1 MVMSRAIRSNTLT
14 PPKTF
19 NHELSSEASQEIQM
33 FINKYT
39 TINQQSLY
47 SQNTSYQELA
57 PNTDIEMSVNDVF
70 DLSRNLEGQESGEN
84 WMSSNSLINSMKEL
98 DMLSNEL
105 TLYNFIQPHSNPFFE
120 LNEYTKKLFE
130 NANTG
135 NRLDQQQQ
143 YNYDKQTYEDNATYQ
158 LGLEWQLHF
167 HEVLEKLGFSKE
179 VYERMTISTFWRV
192 DSLLNATESMAV
204 NKYSFIRYFKFTM
217 PTNVSYN
224 GRLTGMNFYPLFI
237 TDPLMAVSQA
247 IMCQNPMGDSYGQ
260 IASNIV
266 GALRDVALANDFIA
280 LNPQVK
286 TIGLTEISAYNH
298 QNYYFKDEISSM
310 TKQNTEFLDV
320 SLLPAFTTKQ
330 YSTLSIQFANYAELF
345 VESSADKLE
354 EQVIQAKSIQKQKVT
369 KGIDSMANHWFD
381 MVKHLYKNKKIDDIG
396 LLYSNLIFPNMNPQ
410 NNHLYSNE
418 FLDNLKPIQDEYSHR
433 IDLGDGYTVQIY
445 IYPQQIT
452 FQLIDSKYRNSILS
466 IEGEYGQLVK
476 DKILDKGIPTYLRQ
490 PLSQILSK
498 ASENVNE
505 SSNFELRNVANRIY
519 HIETQRK
526 TKLEAINERV
536 IKLAQMKFV

>member
-14 PPKTF
+14 PPNNF
-19 NHELSSEASQEIQM
+19 IYEMNDDVSQIILE

-39 TINQQSLY
+39 TLNQKS
-47 SQNTSYQELA
+47 NTSYQELA
-57 PNTDIEMSVNDVF
+57 PLSGIEMSVNDVF
-70 DLSRNLEGQESGEN
+70 DLSRTLHGQESGQN
-84 WMSSNSLINSMKEL
+84 WMVSNNLINSMKEL

-105 TLYNFIQPHSNPFFE
+105 TLYNFIEPHSNPFFE

-130 NANTG
+130 NANTS
-135 NRLDQQQQ
+135 NRLDQEQQ
-143 YNYDKQTYEDNATYQ
+143 YNYDKNTYEDNPTYQ

-179 VYERMTISTFWRV
+179 VYERMTISTFWRI

-204 NKYSFIRYFKFTM
+204 NKYSFIGYFKFTM
-217 PTNVSYN
+217 PSNVSYN

-237 TDPLMAVSQA
+237 TDPLMALSQA
-247 IMCQNPMGDSYGQ
+247 IMCQNPMGNSYGQ

-266 GALRDVALANDFIA
+266 SALRDVALANEFLI
-280 LNPQVK
+280 LNTQIK

-330 YSTLSIQFANYAELF
+330 YSTLSIQFTNYAELF
-345 VESSADKLE
+345 VENTSDKLE
-354 EQVIQAKSIQKQKVT
+354 EQVIQAKSIQKQKIT
-369 KGIDSMANHWFD
+369 EGIDSMANHWFD

-396 LLYSNLIFPNMNPQ
+396 LLYSNLMFPNMNPQ
-410 NNHLYSNE
+410 NNELYSNE
-418 FLDNLKPIQDEYSHR
+418 FIDNLKPIQDQYSHR
-433 IDLGDGYTVQIY
+433 IDLGEGYTVSIH

-466 IEGEYGQLVK
+466 IEGEYSQLVK
-476 DKILDKGIPTYLRQ
+476 DMILDKGIPTYLRQ

-498 ASENVNE
+498 ASENVND

-519 HIETQRK
+519 HIESQRK

>member
-14 PPKTF
+14 PPNNF
-19 NHELSSEASQEIQM
+19 IYEMSSEASQEILE

-39 TINQQSLY
+39 TVNQQSN
-47 SQNTSYQELA
+47 SSYQELA

-70 DLSRNLEGQESGEN
+70 DLSRTLQGKEFGQN
-84 WMSSNSLINSMKEL
+84 WMVSNSLIDSMKEL

-105 TLYNFIQPHSNPFFE
+105 TLYNFIEPHSNPFFE

-130 NANTG
+130 NEPKM

-179 VYERMTISTFWRV
+179 VYERMTISTFWRI

-204 NKYSFIRYFKFTM
+204 NKYSFIQYFKSTM
-217 PTNVSYN
+217 PSNVSYN
-224 GRLTGMNFYPLFI
+224 GRLMSMNFYPLFI
-237 TDPLMAVSQA
+237 TDPLMALSQA
-247 IMCQNPMGDSYGQ
+247 IMCRNPTGDSYGQ
-260 IASNIV
+260 RASNIV
-266 GALRDVALANDFIA
+266 SALRDVALANEFLI
-280 LNPQVK
+280 LNTQVK

-320 SLLPAFTTKQ
+320 ALLPAFTTKQ
-330 YSTLSIQFANYAELF
+330 YSTLSIQFTNYAELF
-345 VESSADKLE
+345 VENSSDKLE
-354 EQVIQAKSIQKQKVT
+354 KQVIQAKSIQKQKIT
-369 KGIDSMANHWFD
+369 EGIDSMANHWFD

-396 LLYSNLIFPNMNPQ
+396 LLYSNLLFPQMNPQ
-410 NNHLYSNE
+410 NNELYSNE
-418 FLDNLKPIQDEYSHR
+418 LLDNLKPIQDRYGYM
-433 IDLGDGYTVQIY
+433 IDLGGGYSVSIHIY
-445 IYPQQIT
+445 VQQIN
-452 FQLIDSKYRNSILS
+452 FQFIDSKYRNSILS
-466 IEGEYGQLVK
+466 IEGEYSQLVK
-476 DKILDKGIPTYLRQ
+476 DKILEKGIPTYLRQ

-498 ASENVNE
+498 ANKNVND
-505 SSNFELRNVANRIY
+505 SSDFELRSVANRIY

-526 TKLEAINERV
+526 TKLAAINERA

>member
-14 PPKTF
+14 HPNNF
-19 NHELSSEASQEIQM
+19 IYHLNEEASQEILE

-39 TINQQSLY
+39 TVNQQS
-47 SQNTSYQELA
+47 NASYQKLA

-70 DLSRNLEGQESGEN
+70 DLARTMTRQESGQN
-84 WMSSNSLINSMKEL
+84 WMISNSLIDSMKEL

-105 TLYNFIQPHSNPFFE
+105 TLYNFIEPHSNPFFE

-130 NANTG
+130 NEPKM

-179 VYERMTISTFWRV
+179 VYERMTISTFWRI

-204 NKYSFIRYFKFTM
+204 NKYSFIQYFKSTM
-217 PTNVSYN
+217 PSNVSYN
-224 GRLTGMNFYPLFI
+224 GRLTDMNFYPLFI
-237 TDPLMAVSQA
+237 TDPLKALSQA
-247 IMCQNPMGDSYGQ
+247 IMCHNPMGNSYGH

-266 GALRDVALANDFIA
+266 SALRDVALANEFLI
-280 LNPQVK
+280 LNTQVK

-320 SLLPAFTTKQ
+320 ALLPAFTTKQ
-330 YSTLSIQFANYAELF
+330 YSTLSIQFTNYAELF
-345 VESSADKLE
+345 VENSSDKLE
-354 EQVIQAKSIQKQKVT
+354 KQVIQAKSIQKQKIT
-369 KGIDSMANHWFD
+369 EGIDSMANHWFD

-396 LLYSNLIFPNMNPQ
+396 LLYSNLLFPNMNPQ
-410 NNHLYSNE
+410 NNELYSNE
-418 FLDNLKPIQDEYSHR
+418 LFDNLKPIQDRYGYM
-433 IDLGDGYTVQIY
+433 IDLGGGYSVSIHIY
-445 IYPQQIT
+445 VQQIN
-452 FQLIDSKYRNSILS
+452 FQSIDSKYRNSILS
-466 IEGEYGQLVK
+466 IEGEYSQLVK

-498 ASENVNE
+498 ANKNVNE
-505 SSNFELRNVANRIY
+505 SSDFELRNVANRIY

-526 TKLEAINERV
+526 TKLAAINERA

>member
-1 MVMSRAIRSNTLT
+1 MVMSRAIRSDTLT
-14 PPKTF
+14 PPKNF
-19 NHELSSEASQEIQM
+19 IYEMNDDASQIILE
-33 FINKYT
+33 FINTYST
-39 TINQQSLY
+39 VNQQSN
-47 SQNTSYQELA
+47 SSYQKLV
-57 PNTDIEMSVNDVF
+57 PNTDIEMSVNSVF
-70 DLSRNLEGQESGEN
+70 DLARTMSRQESGQN
-84 WMSSNSLINSMKEL
+84 WMLSNSLIDSMKEL

-105 TLYNFIQPHSNPFFE
+105 TLYNFIEPHSNPFFE

-130 NANTG
+130 NESKG

-143 YNYDKQTYEDNATYQ
+143 YNHTKQTYEDNATYQ

-204 NKYSFIRYFKFTM
+204 NKYSFIQYFKSTM
-217 PTNVSYN
+217 PSNVSYN

-237 TDPLMAVSQA
+237 TDPLKALSQA
-247 IMCQNPMGDSYGQ
+247 IMCRNPTGDNYGQ
-260 IASNIV
+260 RASNIV
-266 GALRDVALANDFIA
+266 SALKDVALANDFIA

-310 TKQNTEFLDV
+310 TKQNTVFLDV
-320 SLLPAFTTKQ
+320 ALLPAFTTKR
-330 YSTLSIQFANYAELF
+330 YSTLSIQFTNYAELF
-345 VESSADKLE
+345 VENSSDKLE
-354 EQVIQAKSIQKQKVT
+354 QQVIQAKSIQKQKIT
-369 KGIDSMANHWFD
+369 EGIDSMANHWFD

-396 LLYSNLIFPNMNPQ
+396 LLYSNLLFPNMNPQ
-410 NNHLYSNE
+410 NNELYSNE
-418 FLDNLKPIQDEYSHR
+418 LFDNLKPIQDRYGYM
-433 IDLGDGYTVQIY
+433 IDLGDGYSVSIH
-445 IYPQQIT
+445 IHAQQIS
-452 FQLIDSKYRNSILS
+452 FQFVDSKYRNSILS
-466 IEGEYGQLVK
+466 IEGEYSQLVK
-476 DKILDKGIPTYLRQ
+476 DKILEKGIPTYLRQ
-490 PLSQILSK
+490 PLSQILTK

-505 SSNFELRNVANRIY
+505 SSDFELRNVANRIY

-526 TKLEAINERV
+526 TKLKAINERV

>member
-14 PPKTF
+14 PPNNF
-19 NHELSSEASQEIQM
+19 IYEMNDDVSQIILE

-39 TINQQSLY
+39 TLNQQS
-47 SQNTSYQELA
+47 NTSYQELA
-57 PNTDIEMSVNDVF
+57 PLSGIEMSVNDVF
-70 DLSRNLEGQESGEN
+70 DLSRTLHGQESGQN
-84 WMSSNSLINSMKEL
+84 WMVSNNLINSMKEL

-105 TLYNFIQPHSNPFFE
+105 TLYNFIEPHSNPFFE

-130 NANTG
+130 NANTS
-135 NRLDQQQQ
+135 NRLDQEQQ
-143 YNYDKQTYEDNATYQ
+143 YNYDKNTYEDNPTYQ

-179 VYERMTISTFWRV
+179 VYERMTISTFWRI

-204 NKYSFIRYFKFTM
+204 NKYSFIGYFKFTM
-217 PTNVSYN
+217 PSNVSYN

-237 TDPLMAVSQA
+237 TDPLMALSQA
-247 IMCQNPMGDSYGQ
+247 IMCQNPMGNSYGQ

-266 GALRDVALANDFIA
+266 SALRDVALANEFLI
-280 LNPQVK
+280 LNTQIK

-330 YSTLSIQFANYAELF
+330 YSTLSIQFTNYAELF
-345 VESSADKLE
+345 VENTSDKLE
-354 EQVIQAKSIQKQKVT
+354 EQVIQAKSIQKQKIT
-369 KGIDSMANHWFD
+369 EGIDSMANHWFD

-396 LLYSNLIFPNMNPQ
+396 LLYSNLMFPNMNPQ
-410 NNHLYSNE
+410 NNELYSNE
-418 FLDNLKPIQDEYSHR
+418 FIDNLKPIQDQYSHR
-433 IDLGDGYTVQIY
+433 IDLGEGYTVSIH

-466 IEGEYGQLVK
+466 IEGEYSQLVK
-476 DKILDKGIPTYLRQ
+476 DMILDKGIPTYLRQ

-498 ASENVNE
+498 ASENVND

-519 HIETQRK
+519 HIESQRK

>member
-1 MVMSRAIRSNTLT
+1 MSRAIRSNTLT
-14 PPKTF
+14 PPNNF
-19 NHELSSEASQEIQM
+19 IYEMSSEASQEILE

-39 TINQQSLY
+39 TVNQQSN
-47 SQNTSYQELA
+47 SSYQELA

-70 DLSRNLEGQESGEN
+70 DLSRTLQGKEFGQN
-84 WMSSNSLINSMKEL
+84 WMVSNSLIDSMKEL

-105 TLYNFIQPHSNPFFE
+105 TLYNFIEPHSNPFFE

-130 NANTG
+130 NEPKM

-179 VYERMTISTFWRV
+179 VYERMTISTFWRI

-204 NKYSFIRYFKFTM
+204 NKYSFIQYFKSTM
-217 PTNVSYN
+217 PSNVSYN
-224 GRLTGMNFYPLFI
+224 GRLMSMNFYPLFI
-237 TDPLMAVSQA
+237 TDPLMALSQA
-247 IMCQNPMGDSYGQ
+247 IMCRNPTGDSYGQ
-260 IASNIV
+260 RASNIV
-266 GALRDVALANDFIA
+266 SALRDVALANEFLI
-280 LNPQVK
+280 LNTQVK

-320 SLLPAFTTKQ
+320 ALLPAFTTKQ
-330 YSTLSIQFANYAELF
+330 YSTLSIQFTNYAELF
-345 VESSADKLE
+345 VENSSDKLE
-354 EQVIQAKSIQKQKVT
+354 KQVIQAKSIQKQKIT
-369 KGIDSMANHWFD
+369 EGIDSMANHWFD

-396 LLYSNLIFPNMNPQ
+396 LLYSNLLFPQMNPQ
-410 NNHLYSNE
+410 NNELYSNE
-418 FLDNLKPIQDEYSHR
+418 LLDNLKPIQDRYGYM
-433 IDLGDGYTVQIY
+433 IDLGGGYSVSIHIY
-445 IYPQQIT
+445 VQQIN
-452 FQLIDSKYRNSILS
+452 FQFIDSKYRNSILS
-466 IEGEYGQLVK
+466 IEGEYSQLVK
-476 DKILDKGIPTYLRQ
+476 DKILEKGIPTYLRQ

-498 ASENVNE
+498 ANKNVNE
-505 SSNFELRNVANRIY
+505 SSDFELRSVANRIY

-526 TKLEAINERV
+526 TKLAAINERA

>member
-14 PPKTF
+14 PPNNF
-19 NHELSSEASQEIQM
+19 IYEMSSEASQEILE

-39 TINQQSLY
+39 TVNQQSN
-47 SQNTSYQELA
+47 SSYQELA

-70 DLSRNLEGQESGEN
+70 DLSRTLQGKEFGQN
-84 WMSSNSLINSMKEL
+84 WMVSNSLIDSMKEL

-105 TLYNFIQPHSNPFFE
+105 TLYNFIEPHSNPFFE

-130 NANTG
+130 NEPKM

-179 VYERMTISTFWRV
+179 VYERMTISTFWRI

-204 NKYSFIRYFKFTM
+204 NKYSFIQYFKSTM
-217 PTNVSYN
+217 PSNVSYN
-224 GRLTGMNFYPLFI
+224 GRLMSMNFYPLFI
-237 TDPLMAVSQA
+237 TDPLMALSQA
-247 IMCQNPMGDSYGQ
+247 IMCRNPTGDSYGQ
-260 IASNIV
+260 RASNIV
-266 GALRDVALANDFIA
+266 SALRDVALANEFLI
-280 LNPQVK
+280 LNTQVK

-320 SLLPAFTTKQ
+320 ALLPAFTTKQ
-330 YSTLSIQFANYAELF
+330 YSTLSIQFTNYAELF
-345 VESSADKLE
+345 VENSSDKLE
-354 EQVIQAKSIQKQKVT
+354 KQVIQAKSIQKQKIT
-369 KGIDSMANHWFD
+369 EGIDSMANHWFD

-396 LLYSNLIFPNMNPQ
+396 LLYSNLLFPQMNPQ
-410 NNHLYSNE
+410 NNELYSNE
-418 FLDNLKPIQDEYSHR
+418 LLDNLKPIQDRYGYM
-433 IDLGDGYTVQIY
+433 IDLGGGYSVSIHIY
-445 IYPQQIT
+445 VQQIN
-452 FQLIDSKYRNSILS
+452 FQFIDSKYRNSILS
-466 IEGEYGQLVK
+466 IEGEYSQLVK
-476 DKILDKGIPTYLRQ
+476 DKILEKGIPTYLRQ

-498 ASENVNE
+498 ANKNVNE
-505 SSNFELRNVANRIY
+505 SSDFELRSVANRIY

-526 TKLEAINERV
+526 TKLAAINERA

>member
-1 MVMSRAIRSNTLT
+1 MSRAIRSNTLT

-19 NHELSSEASQEIQM
+19 IYEMSSEDSQEILE

-39 TINQQSLY
+39 TMNQQS
-47 SQNTSYQELA
+47 NTSYQELA

-70 DLSRNLEGQESGEN
+70 DLSRTLHGQESGQN
-84 WMSSNSLINSMKEL
+84 WMISNSLIDSMKML

-130 NANTG
+130 NEPKM
-135 NRLDQQQQ
+135 NRLDQEQQ
-143 YNYDKQTYEDNATYQ
+143 YNYDKNTYEDNPTYQ

-179 VYERMTISTFWRV
+179 VYERMTISTFWRI

-204 NKYSFIRYFKFTM
+204 NKYSFISYFKFTM
-217 PTNVSYN
+217 PSNVSYN

-237 TDPLMAVSQA
+237 TDPLMALSQA
-247 IMCQNPMGDSYGQ
+247 IMCHNPTGNSYGQ
-260 IASNIV
+260 VASNIV
-266 GALRDVALANDFIA
+266 SALRDVALANDFIA

-310 TKQNTEFLDV
+310 TKQHTEFLDV
-320 SLLPAFTTKQ
+320 SLLPAFTTKP
-330 YSTLSIQFANYAELF
+330 YSTLSIQFTNYAELF
-345 VESSADKLE
+345 VENTSDKLE
-354 EQVIQAKSIQKQKVT
+354 EQVIQAKSIQKQKIT
-369 KGIDSMANHWFD
+369 EGIDSMANHWFD

-396 LLYSNLIFPNMNPQ
+396 LLYSNLMFPNMNPQ
-410 NNHLYSNE
+410 NNQLYSNE
-418 FLDNLKPIQDEYSHR
+418 FIDNLKPIQDQYSHR
-433 IDLGDGYTVQIY
+433 IDLGDGYTVSIH

-466 IEGEYGQLVK
+466 IEGEYSQLVK
-476 DKILDKGIPTYLRQ
+476 DKILEKGIPTYLRQ

-519 HIETQRK
+519 HIESQRK

>member
-1 MVMSRAIRSNTLT
+1 MVMSRAIRSDTLT
-14 PPKTF
+14 PPNNF
-19 NHELSSEASQEIQM
+19 IYELNNDVSQIILE

-39 TINQQSLY
+39 TVNQQSN
-47 SQNTSYQELA
+47 SSYQELV
-57 PNTDIEMSVNDVF
+57 PNTDVEMSVNDVF
-70 DLSRNLEGQESGEN
+70 DLARTLHGQESGQN
-84 WMSSNSLINSMKEL
+84 WMISNSLIDSMKEL

-105 TLYNFIQPHSNPFFE
+105 TIYNFIEPHSNPFFE

-130 NANTG
+130 NEPKM
-135 NRLDQQQQ
+135 NRLDQKQQ

-179 VYERMTISTFWRV
+179 VYERMTISTFWRI

-204 NKYSFIRYFKFTM
+204 NKYSFIQYFKSTM
-217 PTNVSYN
+217 PSNVSYN

-237 TDPLMAVSQA
+237 TDPLMALSQA
-247 IMCQNPMGDSYGQ
+247 IMCRNPTGDSYGQ
-260 IASNIV
+260 RASNIV

-320 SLLPAFTTKQ
+320 ALLPAFTTKQ
-330 YSTLSIQFANYAELF
+330 YSTLSIQFTNYAELF
-345 VESSADKLE
+345 VENSSDKLE
-354 EQVIQAKSIQKQKVT
+354 EQVIQAKSIQKQKIT
-369 KGIDSMANHWFD
+369 EGIDSMANHWFD

-396 LLYSNLIFPNMNPQ
+396 LLYSNLMFPNMNPQ
-410 NNHLYSNE
+410 NNELYSNE
-418 FLDNLKPIQDEYSHR
+418 FIDNLKPIQDQYSHR
-433 IDLGDGYTVQIY
+433 IDLGDGYSVSIH
-445 IYPQQIT
+445 IYPQQIN
-452 FQLIDSKYRNSILS
+452 FQFVDSKYRNSILS
-466 IEGEYGQLVK
+466 IEGEYSELVK
-476 DKILDKGIPTYLRQ
+476 DKILEKGIPTYLRQ

-519 HIETQRK
+519 HIESQRK
-526 TKLEAINERV
+526 TKLGAINERV

>member
-1 MVMSRAIRSNTLT
+1 MSRAIRSNTLT
-14 PPKTF
+14 PPNNF
-19 NHELSSEASQEIQM
+19 IYEMSSEASQEILE

-39 TINQQSLY
+39 TVNQQSN
-47 SQNTSYQELA
+47 SSYQELA

-70 DLSRNLEGQESGEN
+70 DLSRTLQGKEFGQN
-84 WMSSNSLINSMKEL
+84 WMVSNSLIDSMKEL

-105 TLYNFIQPHSNPFFE
+105 TLYNFIEPHSNPFFE

-130 NANTG
+130 NEPKM

-179 VYERMTISTFWRV
+179 VYERMTISTFWRI

-204 NKYSFIRYFKFTM
+204 NKYSFIQYFKSTM
-217 PTNVSYN
+217 PSNVSYN
-224 GRLTGMNFYPLFI
+224 GRLMSMNFYPLFI
-237 TDPLMAVSQA
+237 TDPLMALSQA
-247 IMCQNPMGDSYGQ
+247 IMCRNPTGDSYGQ
-260 IASNIV
+260 RASNIV
-266 GALRDVALANDFIA
+266 SALRDVALANEFLI
-280 LNPQVK
+280 LNTQVK

-320 SLLPAFTTKQ
+320 ALLPAFTTKQ
-330 YSTLSIQFANYAELF
+330 YSTLSIQFTNYAELF
-345 VESSADKLE
+345 VENSSDKLE
-354 EQVIQAKSIQKQKVT
+354 KQVIQAKSIQKQKIT
-369 KGIDSMANHWFD
+369 EGIDSMANHWFD

-396 LLYSNLIFPNMNPQ
+396 LLYSNLLFPQMNPQ
-410 NNHLYSNE
+410 NNELYSNE
-418 FLDNLKPIQDEYSHR
+418 LLDNLKPIQDRYGYM
-433 IDLGDGYTVQIY
+433 IDLGGGYSVSIHIY
-445 IYPQQIT
+445 VQQIN
-452 FQLIDSKYRNSILS
+452 FQFIDSKYRNSILS
-466 IEGEYGQLVK
+466 IEGEYSQLVK
-476 DKILDKGIPTYLRQ
+476 DKILEKGIPTYLRQ

-498 ASENVNE
+498 ANKNVND
-505 SSNFELRNVANRIY
+505 SSDFELRSVANRIY

-526 TKLEAINERV
+526 TKLAAINERA

>member
-1 MVMSRAIRSNTLT
+1 MSRAIRSDTLT
-14 PPKTF
+14 PPNNF
-19 NHELSSEASQEIQM
+19 IYELNNDVSQIILE

-39 TINQQSLY
+39 TVNQQSN
-47 SQNTSYQELA
+47 SSYQELV
-57 PNTDIEMSVNDVF
+57 PNTDVEMSVNDVF
-70 DLSRNLEGQESGEN
+70 DLARTLQGQESGQN
-84 WMSSNSLINSMKEL
+84 WMISNSLIDSMKEL

-105 TLYNFIQPHSNPFFE
+105 TIYNFIEPHSNPFFE

-130 NANTG
+130 NEPKM
-135 NRLDQQQQ
+135 NRLDQKQQ

-179 VYERMTISTFWRV
+179 VYERMTISTFWRI

-204 NKYSFIRYFKFTM
+204 NKYSFIQYFKSTM
-217 PTNVSYN
+217 PSNVSYN

-237 TDPLMAVSQA
+237 TDPLMALSQA
-247 IMCQNPMGDSYGQ
+247 IMCRNPTGDSYGQ
-260 IASNIV
+260 RASNIV

-320 SLLPAFTTKQ
+320 ALLPAFTTKQ
-330 YSTLSIQFANYAELF
+330 YSTLSIQFTNYAELF
-345 VESSADKLE
+345 VENSSDKLE
-354 EQVIQAKSIQKQKVT
+354 EQVIQAKSIQKQKIT
-369 KGIDSMANHWFD
+369 EGIDSMANHWFD

-396 LLYSNLIFPNMNPQ
+396 LLYSNLMFPNMNPQ
-410 NNHLYSNE
+410 NNELYSNE
-418 FLDNLKPIQDEYSHR
+418 FIDNLKPIQDQYSHR
-433 IDLGDGYTVQIY
+433 IDLGDGYSVSIH
-445 IYPQQIT
+445 IYPQQIN
-452 FQLIDSKYRNSILS
+452 FQFVDSKYRNSILS
-466 IEGEYGQLVK
+466 IEGEYSELVK
-476 DKILDKGIPTYLRQ
+476 DKILEKGIPTYLRQ

-519 HIETQRK
+519 HIESQRK
-526 TKLEAINERV
+526 TKLGAINERV